1 MNQPRKALGKGL
13 EAIFATIGTE
23 VVNHKT
29 GSDQHEI
36 EIARI
41 EPNPFQ
47 PRRDFNAQE
56 IEELAN
62 SIAEKGLLQPVLLRR
77 HQGAFQII
85 AGERRFRAFKH
96 LGRTAIPALVRD
108 QVSDR
113 DMAELAIIE
122 NVQRVQL
129 GPIEEAL
136 AYERLNHE
144 LGLTHEEIARKVG
157 KSRTAIS
164 NTTRLL
170 KLESEV
176 QDLLQQGKLT
186 AGHGRAL
193 IGLEPKQQIALARKI
208 AHEGMNVRDAEA
220 GKKPAPAKGK
230 ASGQGS
236 PADPNTR
243 ALVDRLRTALGTQ
256 VTLKGKP
263 AKGVIEVHYLGR
275 EDLNRLVQLFEVGAE
290 RFSEV

>member
-23 VVNHKT
+23 VVNQKT

-56 IEELAN
+56 IEELAA

-96 LGRTAIPALVRD
+96 LGRTRIPALVRD

-136 AYERLNHE
+136 AYERLNNE
-144 LGLTHEEIARKVG
+144 LGLIHEEIARKVG

-170 KLESEV
+170 KLEAEV
-176 QDLLQQGKLT
+176 KDLLQQGKLT

-208 AHEGMNVRDAEA
+208 AHEGLNVRDAEA
-220 GKKPAPAKGK
+220 GKKTPATKGK
-230 ASGQGS
+230 AAGQGS
-236 PADPNTR
+236 PTDPNTR
-243 ALVDRLRTALGTQ
+243 ALIDRLRTALGTQ

-263 AKGVIEVHYLGR
+263 AKGIIEVHYLGK